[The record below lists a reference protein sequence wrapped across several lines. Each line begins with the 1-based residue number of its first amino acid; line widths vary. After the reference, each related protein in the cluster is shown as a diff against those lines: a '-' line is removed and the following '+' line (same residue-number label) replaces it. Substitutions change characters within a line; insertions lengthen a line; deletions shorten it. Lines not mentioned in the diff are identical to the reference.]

1 MRRLQHLAGVLR
13 VEVRV
18 VVAHAVRDFEQDL
31 AQGCRIR
38 RRGVPQRERIEAL
51 LHARQRVMEQEQR
64 VESSWPAMRP
74 RSYNGIKGTFT
85 LNEGDAPL
93 HTR

>member
-13 VEVRV
+13 VEVGV

-31 AQGCRIR
+31 AQRCRIAGRSVAR
-38 RRGVPQRERIEAL
+38 RQAREAL

-64 VESSWPAMRP
+64 VRIELA
-74 RSYNGIKGTFT
+74 GHA
-85 LNEGDAPL
+85 APIVQ
-93 HTR
+93 